1 MQVVDLPVRSIASAD
16 WNPNHM
22 SDLMVEKLRESVR
35 HFGWVVPLVV
45 RELASGRYETIGGAQ
60 RLGIAHELGSSKVPC
75 FVVDA
80 DDIEA
85 RLLGQCLNRIAGED
99 DLGLKAEL
107 IRELL
112 GSLPQEEV
120 IKLLPETADSLNA
133 LASLGQEDLA
143 SHLLAWQ
150 EAQQARLKHMQFQLT
165 SIQLEVVDE
174 ALARVMPEAKAAGGD
189 SPNVRG
195 TALYLLCKRI
205 LDLEMETP

>member
-1 MQVVDLPVRSIASAD
+1 MLVVDVPIGSITPAD

-22 SDLMVEKLRESVR
+22 SDGIADNLRGSIQR
-35 HFGWVVPLVV
+35 FGLVVPLVV
-45 RELASGRYETIGGAQ
+45 RELGPGRYETIGGAQ
-60 RLGIAHELGSSKVPC
+60 RLGIAQELELDQVPC
-75 FVVDA
+75 VVVEA
-80 DDIEA
+80 DDTEA

-120 IKLLPETADSLNA
+120 LKLLPETAGSLNA
-133 LASLGQEDLA
+133 LASLGQEDMA
-143 SHLLAWQ
+143 SHLMAWQ
-150 EAQQARLKHMQFQLT
+150 AAQQARLKHMQFQLT
-165 SIQLEVVDE
+165 SVQLVVVDQ

-205 LDLEMETP
+205 LELEKETS

>member
-1 MQVVDLPVRSIASAD
+1 MQVVDVPIGSITPAG
-16 WNPNHM
+16 WNPNQM
-22 SDLMVEKLRESVR
+22 DDLMAEILRGSIQR
-35 HFGWVVPLVV
+35 FGWVVPLVV
-45 RELASGRYETIGGAQ
+45 RELAPGQYETIGGAQ
-60 RLGIAHELGSSKVPC
+60 RLGIAQELGLDQVPC
-75 FVVDA
+75 VVVEA
-80 DDIEA
+80 DDTEA

-120 IKLLPETADSLNA
+120 LKLLPETADSLNA
-133 LASLGQEDLA
+133 LASLGQQDMA
-143 SHLLAWQ
+143 SHLMAWQ
-150 EAQQARLKHMQFQLT
+150 DAQQARLKHMQFQLT
-165 SIQLEVVDE
+165 SVQLEVVDE

-205 LDLEMETP
+205 LDSEMETP

>member
-1 MQVVDLPVRSIASAD
+1 MQVVDVPIGSITPAD
-16 WNPNHM
+16 WNPNLM
-22 SDLMVEKLRESVR
+22 SDVMADKLRGSIQR
-35 HFGWVVPLVV
+35 FGLVVPLVV
-45 RELASGRYETIGGAQ
+45 RELDPGRYETIGGAQ
-60 RLGIAHELGSSKVPC
+60 RLGIAQELELDQVPC
-75 FVVDA
+75 VVVEA
-80 DDIEA
+80 DDMEA

-133 LASLGQEDLA
+133 LASLGQEDMA
-143 SHLLAWQ
+143 SHLIAWQ

-165 SIQLEVVDE
+165 SVQLVVVDQ
-174 ALARVMPEAKAAGGD
+174 ALARVMPEAKSAGGD
-189 SPNVRG
+189 NPNVRG

-205 LDLEMETP
+205 LDLEMDTS